1 MFSNNA
7 QRATLLLE
15 DFVRTRPH
23 YAFGGCASISSITSN
38 AVLAAAATTGSLTA
52 SASAA
57 SAAAAAAVPTPT
69 PSMLDS
75 SIAVAVAR
83 NLNALY
89 NITGGAR
96 PDARRALMDAI
107 GREYGADDFEWATLC
122 AE

>member
-23 YAFGGCASISSITSN
+23 YAFGGCASASATSSAN
-38 AVLAAAATTGSLTA
+38 AVSTATSATGSLTTV
-52 SASAA
+52 AA
-57 SAAAAAAVPTPT
+57 SAAAATAATPT
-69 PSMLDS
+69 PSLLDS
-75 SIAVAVAR
+75 SVAVAVAR

-89 NITGGAR
+89 NVTGGAR